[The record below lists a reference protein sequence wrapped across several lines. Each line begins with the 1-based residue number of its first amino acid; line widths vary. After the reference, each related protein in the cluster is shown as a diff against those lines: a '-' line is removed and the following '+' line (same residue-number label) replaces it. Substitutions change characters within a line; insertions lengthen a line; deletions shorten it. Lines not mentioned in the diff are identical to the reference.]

1 MRKEEIDEFWYR
13 EYFGCSLTEFEDAS
27 DKVYPHHYLRG
38 YNGLFILKVNDKYII
53 SAPENQM
60 LLCEKLINRGYDLL
74 DERLLSE
81 LLSNRFERIIGPSWI
96 GYPFW
101 HTAALSAE
109 NIRIYNRRCPE
120 REMLF
125 SKLRNACSSGEWSDC
140 GINSS
145 SENVA
150 ALIADGEIVSAASYE
165 LWGEHIAHIGIITH
179 PLFRGRGYAGKVLSY
194 LTNFIFDQG
203 LIPQY
208 RTLCLNKPAISVAR
222 QCGYGQYAAHIS
234 VRLKR

>member
-1 MRKEEIDEFWYR
+1 MQMMSIASGSSGNCIYIGSEETHILIDA
-13 EYFGCSLTEFEDAS
+13 G
-27 DKVYPHHYLRG
+27 
-38 YNGLFILKVNDKYII
+38 I
-53 SAPENQM
+53 
-60 LLCEKLINRGYDLL
+60 
-74 DERLLSE
+74 
-81 LLSNRFERIIGPSWI
+81 
-96 GYPFW
+96 
-101 HTAALSAE
+101 AAVSYTHL
-109 NIRIYNRRCPE
+109 
-120 REMLF
+120 
-125 SKLRNACSSGEWSDC
+125 NACSSGEWSDC